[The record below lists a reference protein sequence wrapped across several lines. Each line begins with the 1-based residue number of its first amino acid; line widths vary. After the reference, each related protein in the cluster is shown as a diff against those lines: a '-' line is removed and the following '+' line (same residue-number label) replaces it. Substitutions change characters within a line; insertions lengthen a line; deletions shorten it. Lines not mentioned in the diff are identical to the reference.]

1 MKKLKYVGQRV
12 PETYSFTKV
21 SGEAQFTDDLWFP
34 DLLYGKIVR
43 SPHPHA
49 RVIAIDFSRA
59 LTIPG
64 VVSVMTGKD
73 TPQKKFISQ
82 ISDMYPLA
90 IDKVRYV
97 GDPLAVVLAESEEA
111 AQDGLEQ
118 VKVEYEVLPAVL
130 NPEDALREGAPSIH
144 EGKSN
149 LMLQIKRDFGDVRK
163 GFSESDFVFEDEFS
177 TQAVSHCNMEPRC
190 SLAHPTPNG
199 GLQIWTGTQS
209 PYFVR
214 KEVAQVCDLPLSQV
228 RVMEVHSGGGFGARS
243 KFCEDEGITALS
255 ALHTGRPVKI
265 TFSREEEMTTT
276 RIRHP
281 FKVKIKT
288 GVKKDGT
295 LVARQLDV
303 TVDKGAYCHYGPAV
317 TGYAAGIAASLYRVP
332 NYRFTGN
339 IVYTN
344 KQFGGPFRGFGAPQV
359 TFPIE
364 TQLDKIA
371 EELQMDPLEIR
382 LKNVNRSG
390 DTTSCGW
397 KITSCGFEECFR
409 RAAKAAGWSRKRGT
423 TEEGRYRRGIGMAGA
438 IHVSG
443 VNVFPDGEFS
453 SSLIKMFPD
462 GEITLY
468 KGSGDTGTW
477 ANTVMRQIAA
487 EELDLPLSQIRIIAN
502 DTELTPQS
510 LGSFAS
516 RVAFEDGN
524 ATKKAAEQLR
534 DYLLESASLY
544 LNIPIGELVF
554 EGGRITSKK
563 DPTLTLT
570 YGEAVFYSS
579 RAVGH
584 VLSSEYEYN
593 PPTEKLPLSGYANVS
608 AGYAF
613 SVQIAEV
620 IVDTQTGFITV
631 EKMTVAQDVG
641 KALNPT
647 AVEGQIIGAISQGIG
662 YALTEELITNQDG
675 RVVTDCFEKV
685 MIPTSMDIPRI
696 DIIIVESKDP
706 EGPYGAKGVGEIG
719 LNNTIPAIANAIYDA
734 IGIRFHHAPI
744 GSEDLYTTL
753 TRKEPGSSGI
763 SRKAGTG
770 KVSSGKE
777 YQT

>member
-12 PETYSFTKV
+12 PETYSFTKM
-21 SGEAQFTDDLWFP
+21 SGEARFTDDLWFP
-34 DLLYGKIVR
+34 NLLYGKVVR

-49 RVIAIDFSRA
+49 RIIAIDASKS
-59 LTIPG
+59 LEIPG

-73 TPQKKFISQ
+73 TPQKKFIAQ

-90 IDKVRYV
+90 IDKARYV
-97 GDPLAVVLAESEEA
+97 GDPVAVVLADSEEA
-111 AQDGLEQ
+111 ARDGVEK
-118 VKVEYEVLPAVL
+118 VKVEYEILPAVL
-130 NPEDALREGAPSIH
+130 NPEDALREGAPVIH

-149 LMLQIKRDFGDVRK
+149 LMLEVKRDFGDVEK
-163 GFSESDFVFEDEFS
+163 GFAESDYVFEDEFS

-190 SLAHPTPNG
+190 SLACPTPDG
-199 GLQIWTGTQS
+199 GLKIWTGTQS

-214 KEVAQVCDLPLSQV
+214 KEVAHVCNLSLSQV
-228 RVMEVHSGGGFGARS
+228 RVMEIHSGGGFGSRS
-243 KFCEDEGITALS
+243 KFCEDEGVTALS

-281 FKVKIKT
+281 FKTRIKT

-295 LVARQLDV
+295 LVARQLGV

-317 TGYAAGIAASLYRVP
+317 TGYAAGVGASLYRVP
-332 NYRFTGN
+332 NYRFTGD

-359 TFPIE
+359 TFAIE

-371 EELQMDPLEIR
+371 EKLQMDPLEIR
-382 LKNVNRSG
+382 LKNANRSG

-397 KITSCGFEECFR
+397 KITSCGFEECFHR
-409 RAAKAAGWSRKRGT
+409 SAEAAGWSKKHGT
-423 TEEGRYRRGIGMAGA
+423 KEKGRFRHGIGMAGA
-438 IHVSG
+438 IHASG
-443 VNVFPDGEFS
+443 GNVFPDGEFS
-453 SSLIKMFPD
+453 SSLIKMFTD
-462 GEITLY
+462 GGITLY

-487 EELDLPLSQIRIIAN
+487 EELDIPLEKVRIIAN

-524 ATKKAAEQLR
+524 ATRKAAGQLR

-544 LNIPIGELVF
+544 LNIPVEELVF
-554 EGGRITSKK
+554 GEGRIAAQK
-563 DPTLTLT
+563 DPSLNLS
-570 YGEAVFYSS
+570 YGEAVFHSP
-579 RAVGH
+579 RVVGH
-584 VLSSEYEYN
+584 TLSSEYEYN

-641 KALNPT
+641 KSLNPT

-662 YALTEELITNQDG
+662 YALTEELITDQNG
-675 RVVTDCFEKV
+675 RVVTDCFEKM
-685 MIPTSMDIPRI
+685 MIPTAMDIPRI
-696 DIIIVESKDP
+696 NVIIVETDDP

-719 LNNTIPAIANAIYDA
+719 LNNTIPAIVNAIYDA
-734 IGIRFHHAPI
+734 IGVRFHHTPVGA
-744 GSEDLYTTL
+744 EDLYTAL
-753 TRKEPGSSGI
+753 TRKEPGISGN
-763 SRKAGTG
+763 SRKAGAG
-770 KVSSGKE
+770 KVSTRRVSRI
-777 YQT
+777 